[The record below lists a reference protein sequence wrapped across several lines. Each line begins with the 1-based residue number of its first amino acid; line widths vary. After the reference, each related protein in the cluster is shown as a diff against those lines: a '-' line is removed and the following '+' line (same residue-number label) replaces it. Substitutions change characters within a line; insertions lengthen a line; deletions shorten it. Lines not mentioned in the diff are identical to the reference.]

1 MLLLELNNGVISY
14 KKDNLLLSIGVSKSL
29 KEILSIKEF
38 NMGYIVVNARY
49 THGIVE
55 EYIDLDYGLSILGL
69 SNLRNKYFKHVRSE
83 DICVRNL

>member
-1 MLLLELNNGVISY
+1 MVLLELNNGVISY
-14 KKDNLLLSIGVSKSL
+14 KKDNLLLSVGVSKSL

-69 SNLRNKYFKHVRSE
+69 SNLRNKYFKYVRSE

>member
-1 MLLLELNNGVISY
+1 MVLLELNNGVISY
-14 KKDNLLLSIGVSKSL
+14 KKDNLLLSVGVSKSL

>member
-1 MLLLELNNGVISY
+1 MVLLELNNGVISY
-14 KKDNLLLSIGVSKSL
+14 KKDNLLLSVGVSKSL

-55 EYIDLDYGLSILGL
+55 EYIDLDYGLSILGF
-69 SNLRNKYFKHVRSE
+69 SNLRNKYFKYVRSE